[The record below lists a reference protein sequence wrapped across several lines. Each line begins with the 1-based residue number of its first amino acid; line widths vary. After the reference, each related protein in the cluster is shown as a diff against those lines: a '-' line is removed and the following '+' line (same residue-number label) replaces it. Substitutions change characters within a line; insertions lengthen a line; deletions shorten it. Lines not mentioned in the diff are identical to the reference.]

1 MKKDLFDK
9 INLGG
14 IDLENRIVRSAA
26 VMSLADDDGCVTQA
40 LIDSYKELS
49 DGGVGLII
57 TGALSISEDDVF
69 DLKNMRVHN
78 DSYIEGLKKLVS
90 TIHNSESKIVAQIG
104 HSSNLVY
111 CRPETPP
118 IAPSG
123 VIDFSTNLESKEMS
137 LDDIEDVKSN
147 FVNAALRCKEAGFD
161 GVQVHAA
168 HGYLLSKFLT
178 PFYNQRTDI
187 YGGSLQ
193 NRLRIIIEIINK
205 IKEVCGNSYPVF
217 LKINS
222 DDFVDDKDVFTF
234 KDCKDVFKILCDAG
248 INAIEMS
255 GGLAGTEV
263 GPARMKIFSREQ
275 EAYHR
280 SYAETISND
289 NDISIILVGGI
300 RSLDIAQDIVKNTNI
315 QAVSLARPLISE
327 PDLVLKWKNNTQLIS
342 RCISCNKCFESGASK
357 CILNK

>member
-14 IDLENRIVRSAA
+14 IDIKNRIVRSAA
-26 VMSLADDDGCVTQA
+26 VMSLADDDGYVTQP
-40 LIDSYKELS
+40 LINSYKKLA
-49 DGGVGLII
+49 DGEVGLII
-57 TGALSISEDDVF
+57 TGALSISE
-69 DLKNMRVHN
+69 
-78 DSYIEGLKKLVS
+78 
-90 TIHNSESKIVAQIG
+90 
-104 HSSNLVY
+104 
-111 CRPETPP
+111 
-118 IAPSG
+118 
-123 VIDFSTNLESKEMS
+123 
-137 LDDIEDVKSN
+137 EDVKSN

-161 GVQVHAA
+161 GVQVHVA

-178 PFYNQRTDI
+178 PFYNQRTDM

-193 NRLRIIIEIINK
+193 NRLRIIVEIINK

-222 DDFVDDKDVFTF
+222 DDFVDGKDAFTF
-234 KDCKDVFKILCDAG
+234 NDCKDAIKILCDASC
-248 INAIEMS
+248 NAIEMS

-289 NDISIILVGGI
+289 NNIPIILVGGI

-342 RCISCNKCFESGASK
+342 RCISCNKCFESGVSK